1 VDVKRVVPRL
11 SALTGSAEADTVGRP
26 PDPLAWL
33 DRDLAFQLL
42 ETIGADSSK
51 RAVTRAL
58 HAWQTIERE
67 AYGDIALGEHLAAGL
82 SQRERYVVIF
92 RTLHGEGRIRTGLQL
107 GIDRETVVD
116 VEHSACLKA
125 ATLTVRYHD
134 NLICEPAEL
143 VVSVGHTQREEAVAG
158 HLSSCSRCA
167 PEFAARVANVLYHSA
182 RFMVERE
189 NILVDAAA

>member
-1 VDVKRVVPRL
+1 MRRPLRRL
-11 SALTGSAEADTVGRP
+11 SGRTGPAEPEVPGRP
-26 PDPLAWL
+26 PDPLVWL
-33 DRDLAFQLL
+33 DRDLVFQLL

-58 HAWQTIERE
+58 HAWQTIERD
-67 AYGDIALGEHLAAGL
+67 AFGDIALGEHLAAGL
-82 SQRERYVVIF
+82 DQRERYVVIF

-143 VVSVGHTQREEAVAG
+143 VVSVGQTQREEAVAG

-167 PEFAARVANVLYHSA
+167 PEFAARVANVLHHSA
-182 RFMVERE
+182 QFIVERE
-189 NILVDAAA
+189 NLLVDAAA